1 MSAKILLV
9 EDNPRYMEI
18 NKEALTKNGY
28 TVFEAASLTKGREMF
43 LKETPDLIVLDIAL
57 PDGDGLELCEEL
69 REGSEVPILFL
80 SAKKTDN
87 DVVAGFDAGG
97 DDYLTKPYGLNVLL
111 KRVEKILAKSK
122 TVPDTLVKGR
132 LSINILSGTVTFD
145 GRELG
150 VKKGKEFNVL
160 LFLAKMENT
169 VLTSEQIYEKVWNQP
184 MMEDNS
190 AIRNIIKTL
199 RRELQDTE
207 YTITTEQGKGYMFE
221 RG

>member
-57 PDGDGLELCEEL
+57 PD
-69 REGSEVPILFL
+69 
-80 SAKKTDN
+80 
-87 DVVAGFDAGG
+87 G

-169 VLTSEQIYEKVWNQP
+169 VLTNV
-184 MMEDNS
+184 
-190 AIRNIIKTL
+190 
-199 RRELQDTE
+199 
-207 YTITTEQGKGYMFE
+207 
-221 RG
+221 